1 MGQVLELQ
9 IDDSYNQMPTERTK
23 QARTWIT
30 LYMHPF
36 EPPEKEANTVGN
48 GFIFSS

>member
-1 MGQVLELQ
+1 
-9 IDDSYNQMPTERTK
+9 
-23 QARTWIT
+23 

-48 GFIFSS
+48 GFIFSSWKHQHST